1 MVAADGTLDKITKQA
16 GRAFDNFMNGIIAT
30 VDRALTAGVGMVS
43 GDSAP
48 NSEPKKGTGNW
59 LMNLL
64 SGGEPEPE
72 APAVPKEGEKLGRG
86 QRDREAVA
94 LAETQP
100 KPPNYFSPGDIGQ
113 LATQFAHVAPLR
125 SVDGAAVGQG

>member
-16 GRAFDNFMNGIIAT
+16 GRAFDNFMNGLIEK
-30 VDRALTAGVGMVS
+30 VDRALTAGVGYTRDAAS
-43 GDSAP
+43 
-48 NSEPKKGTGNW
+48 NSEPTKGTGNW

-64 SGGEPEPE
+64 SGGEPE
-72 APAVPKEGEKLGRG
+72 APPVQKEGEKLGRG